1 MTGGPRYLLDTNILS
16 DLVRRPRGAVARAIA
31 RVGEAAVF
39 TSIIVACELRFR
51 AAKSGSPRLAAQIDA
66 ILAATEVLP
75 FDTPTDHAYGA
86 LRQQLAQAGTPIG
99 PNDLLIAAH
108 ALTEG
113 AVLVTANEAE
123 FSRVVG
129 LQVANWLSP

>member
-1 MTGGPRYLLDTNILS
+1 MVFFRRKSLLNNPFPPNFLA
-16 DLVRRPRGAVARAIA
+16 RRFLFCP
-31 RVGEAAVF
+31 F
-39 TSIIVACELRFR
+39 FLPYFR
-51 AAKSGSPRLAAQIDA
+51 AASIMVTLGNSAD
-66 ILAATEVLP
+66 
-75 FDTPTDHAYGA
+75 
-86 LRQQLAQAGTPIG
+86 IG

>member
-1 MTGGPRYLLDTNILS
+1 MTGGRRYLLDTNIPS

-39 TSIIVACELRFR
+39 TSIIVACELRFG

-66 ILAATEVLP
+66 ILAAIEVLP

-86 LRQQLAQAGTPIG
+86 LRQQLAPAVTPIG